1 MSFVA
6 LRTSTSAC
14 ELRSSPNVF
23 RKSCGS
29 FFSAAFRKDFSSS
42 ANLRRP
48 FTTASLSFSMSFG
61 AVTLSRSAA
70 ASWSWASAALS
81 SFVSS
86 VIELG
91 AVVSGFR
98 PFEIAWLSEVR
109 CCSYSDLES
118 CPPPPPPPHPEATK
132 ASATAARVAAPRC
145 LASARLRENALNLLW
160 VMPAEGAYL
169 IDEKTPSWGI
179 EPVPERLRVLGLVDT
194 MLLWSNLSV
203 SLLVIVLGAVLVPA
217 LSLPDALIAIVV
229 GAIAGNLLLGLAG
242 LIGADARVPGMVVL
256 RAPLGRRGSYAPTLV
271 NVAQNLGWST
281 FELIVIS
288 TAAAALS
295 RKVFGF
301 EGRWLWALLFRL
313 VAVAL
318 ALLGP
323 IGFVRRYVRKF
334 AVWAVVASM
343 IYLTWWVLDKSNLHA
358 FWRAH
363 GTGGLSLGSGI
374 DLVIG
379 SIISWTPLAAD
390 YTRFSRDRRSAFFG
404 TGIGYFVPTLWCFGL
419 GTLLVLSRNVTD
431 AADVPAAVAAGG
443 AVSAFALLALTV
455 DESDEAFADIYS
467 TAVSIQ
473 NVLPRVSQRL
483 LIIAVS
489 AAATVGAIAIDL
501 RSYQSFLFLLG
512 SVFVPLFGVLL
523 ADWLLAGAHYRERD
537 FFSGPAVRVEQIAA
551 WLVGFA
557 LYQWLS
563 PQGPGWWTDL
573 VAHSHPGHTSW
584 TASLPSFAAAFV
596 LATAAGL
603 LLPREDAN
611 RARRGSR
618 EPLARPR

>member
-1 MSFVA
+1 
-6 LRTSTSAC
+6 
-14 ELRSSPNVF
+14 
-23 RKSCGS
+23 
-29 FFSAAFRKDFSSS
+29 
-42 ANLRRP
+42 
-48 FTTASLSFSMSFG
+48 
-61 AVTLSRSAA
+61 
-70 ASWSWASAALS
+70 
-81 SFVSS
+81 
-86 VIELG
+86 
-91 AVVSGFR
+91 
-98 PFEIAWLSEVR
+98 
-109 CCSYSDLES
+109 
-118 CPPPPPPPHPEATK
+118 
-132 ASATAARVAAPRC
+132 
-145 LASARLRENALNLLW
+145 
-160 VMPAEGAYL
+160 L

-179 EPVPERLRVLGLVDT
+179 EPVPQRLRVLGVVDT
-194 MLLWSNLSV
+194 MLLWGNLSV

-217 LSLPDALIAIVV
+217 LSLRDALIAIVV
-229 GAIAGNLLLGLAG
+229 GAVAGNVLLGLAG

-256 RAPLGRRGSYAPTLV
+256 RAPLGRRGSYAPTVV

-295 RKVFGF
+295 KKVFGF
-301 EGRWLWALLFRL
+301 EGRWLWALLFGL

-334 AVWAVVASM
+334 AVWAVLASM
-343 IYLTWWVLDKSNLHA
+343 IYLTWWVFDKSNLHE
-358 FWRAH
+358 FWHAR
-363 GTGGLSLGSGI
+363 GQGGLSLGSGI

-390 YTRFSRDRRSAFFG
+390 YTRFSRDRRAGFFG
-404 TGIGYFVPTLWCFGL
+404 AGVGYFVPTLWCFGL
-419 GTLLVLSRNVTD
+419 GILLVLSRNVTD

-473 NVLPRVSQRL
+473 NVVPRVSQRL
-483 LIIAVS
+483 LIVVVS
-489 AAATVGAIAIDL
+489 AAATIGAIVIDL
-501 RSYQSFLFLLG
+501 RSYQSFLLLLG

-537 FFSGPAVRVEQIAA
+537 FFSGPAVRVEQLAA
-551 WLVGFA
+551 WVVGFV

-563 PQGPGWWTDL
+563 PQGPSWWTDL
-573 VAHSHPGHTSW
+573 VAHARPGHASW

-603 LLPREDAN
+603 LLPREDVA

-618 EPLARPR
+618 QPLARPR